1 MQVLD
6 QGEIRLLPDTSAS
19 DLGIA
24 QSARVLPNA
33 SWRIESDTKLL
44 RFMMKNDHTSPFE
57 HGYLK
62 FYVAA
67 PMFVINQWVR
77 HRTWSFNI
85 QSGRYEDEG
94 EETKFYLPTIARLQD
109 EKNRQ
114 NSLMSEDAHLNRAVH
129 DEIQATSDG
138 ARKDYLYLRRRGI
151 AREMARLV
159 MPENKYSRMIASVDP
174 HNFMHFLYLRM
185 HKDAQWEIRQYAQ
198 AAYML
203 WKDVMPVTASIW
215 TEMHSERIGLNDGP

>member
-1 MQVLD
+1 MLVLD
-6 QGEIRLLPDTSAS
+6 HGEIILRRHLAD
-19 DLGIA
+19 DVGISTA
-24 QSARVLPNA
+24 ARVLKDLE
-33 SWRIESDTKLL
+33 WRDKQDPKLL
-44 RFMMKNDHTSPFE
+44 KFMLKNYHTSPFE
-57 HGYLK
+57 HGYLE
-62 FYVAA
+62 FYVKA
-67 PMFVINQWVR
+67 PLFVINQWVR

-94 EETKFYLPTIARLQD
+94 ENTEFYLPDVARLQD

-114 NSLMSEDAHLNRAVH
+114 NSIPTD
-129 DEIQATSDG
+129 DEEATSEVRGQLDLQAEEAKIG
-138 ARKDYLYLRRRGI
+138 YEHMREKGI

-174 HNFMHFLYLRM
+174 HNFMHFLFLRM

-203 WKDVMPVTASIW
+203 WKDVMPVTASVW
-215 TEMHSERIGLNDGP
+215 TEINADRIGLNEAL